1 MLAVASPPENEE
13 NDDDLQEESIEA
25 EKDWSM
31 FNPYVP
37 GPDKKLYNA
46 GTISQLVFNMVF
58 NH

>member
-31 FNPYVP
+31 FTPYVP

-46 GTISQLVFNMVF
+46 GTISQLVFN
-58 NH
+58 H

>member
-1 MLAVASPPENEE
+1 MLAVASPPENVE
-13 NDDDLQEESIEA
+13 DDDDPQERQEECIKA

-46 GTISQLVFNMVF
+46 GTISQLVFN
-58 NH
+58 H